1 MINDATREEL
11 LGYLLDA
18 LEPQRQEAIE
28 RRLAEDASIREALAQ
43 LSRDL
48 TPLDA
53 TWQESSPPPSLA
65 ARTCDFI
72 TDYQQKAKPTPLTEP
87 PLREPI
93 GLDPKPVSRQK
104 RLSVSP
110 MHQDRTTMVG
120 PSRFRPQ
127 DVAVGIGILIA
138 GFTLLFPAIHGSR
151 VQARMIACQ
160 ENLRQLGESLT
171 AYSLQHDGCFPEVP
185 QRGKLAAASIYAP
198 ILASEQY
205 LPEPN
210 LVVCPGS
217 SLADKASSFSIPMPD
232 EIRRIDS
239 AEQLRQIQERMGGSY
254 GYSFGHMENGSYRP
268 TRNQR
273 RAHFALVSDAPESH
287 EDGKRFSSHHGQEGQ
302 NVLFEDGHV
311 RFLQNSIPEGLNDDL
326 FVNDAGQVT
335 AGLHRNDAVIGAG
348 AMRPVAYVSGNEW

>member
-1 MINDATREEL
+1 
-11 LGYLLDA
+11 
-18 LEPQRQEAIE
+18 
-28 RRLAEDASIREALAQ
+28 
-43 LSRDL
+43 
-48 TPLDA
+48 
-53 TWQESSPPPSLA
+53 
-65 ARTCDFI
+65 
-72 TDYQQKAKPTPLTEP
+72 
-87 PLREPI
+87 
-93 GLDPKPVSRQK
+93 
-104 RLSVSP
+104 
-110 MHQDRTTMVG
+110 
-120 PSRFRPQ
+120 
-127 DVAVGIGILIA
+127 
-138 GFTLLFPAIHGSR
+138 
-151 VQARMIACQ
+151 MIACQ

-217 SLADKASSFSIPMPD
+217 SLADKVSSFSIPMPD

-239 AEQLRQIQERMGGSY
+239 AEQLRQIQERMGVAVTA
-254 GYSFGHMENGSYRP
+254 
-268 TRNQR
+268 TRSVTWKTGR
-273 RAHFALVSDAPESH
+273 TVRLATSDAPTSRWFPTRRNRTKTESGLVPTT
-287 EDGKRFSSHHGQEGQ
+287 DKRAKTSCSKTATS
-302 NVLFEDGHV
+302 